1 MNIVSKITFL
11 CKYKYLPIDTYINGE
26 KMNDIINWKELSE
39 LERIKY
45 ESNYLRGT
53 LLESLADPI
62 TGSIAFADTQ
72 ISKFHGLY
80 QQFDR
85 DLEKERKRQKLEPAY
100 SFLIRVRIPGGV
112 VTPKQW
118 LQMDELSDQYA
129 NHTLKLTTRQ
139 AFQLHGVIKSNLKKT
154 IQGINSALM
163 DTIAACGDVNRNV
176 MCHPNPSE
184 SELHAEVYEM
194 ARRISE
200 HLLPS
205 TTAYHEIWLDK
216 KLIADSK
223 KDVEPLYGDRYLP
236 RKFKITIVIPPYNDS
251 DVFSQDLGFI
261 AIVVNNRI
269 VGYNVAVGGGMGSTF
284 GMPEAYPRLAEVIG
298 FCLPEQVLDIAE
310 KIVLIQRDNGN
321 RQNRKRSRLKYT
333 IDDHGI
339 DWFKG
344 ELYKRLGFELQEP
357 KSYAFTRNGDRLGW
371 EKGTD
376 SKWSLTLFVEGGRVA
391 DKNGFNFKS
400 ALREIAQNIEGY
412 FILTGNQNLIIANV
426 SAEDKKK
433 VINILKSHGV
443 LPGEISGL
451 RQNSIACVALNTCG
465 LAFAEAERY
474 LPSLITKIETILD
487 QHGLFKEEIVIR
499 MTGCPNGC
507 GRPYLAEIGFV
518 GKSEG
523 HYNLYL
529 GGNFIGSRLNT
540 LFKETLTEAEILN
553 ELTPIIADY
562 ASNRSKGEKFGDFV
576 IRKQYV
582 KETLKGI
589 DFRH

>member
-1 MNIVSKITFL
+1 
-11 CKYKYLPIDTYINGE
+11 
-26 KMNDIINWKELSE
+26 MNDFINWDELSE

-53 LLESLADPI
+53 LVESLADPI
-62 TGSIAFADTQ
+62 TGSLAFADTQ
-72 ISKFHGLY
+72 LSKFHGMY

-100 SFLIRVRIPGGV
+100 SFLIRVRVPGGV

-118 LQMDELSDQYA
+118 LQMDWISEEYA

-139 AFQLHGVIKSNLKKT
+139 AFQLHGVIKTNLKKT
-154 IQGINSALM
+154 IQAMNAELM

-176 MCHPNPSE
+176 MCHPNPAESDLHSE
-184 SELHAEVYEM
+184 VAET

-205 TTAYHEIWLDK
+205 TTAYHEIWLDQ

-223 KDVEPLYGDRYLP
+223 KDVEPIYGDRYLP
-236 RKFKITIVIPPYNDS
+236 RKFKIAIAIPPYNDS
-251 DVFSQDLGFI
+251 DIFSQDLGFI
-261 AIVVNNRI
+261 AIVENKRI
-269 VGYNVAVGGGMGSTF
+269 IGYNVIVGGGMGTTF
-284 GMPEAYPRLAEVIG
+284 GMPETYPRLAEVIG
-298 FCLPEQVLDIAE
+298 FCTPEQIVDVAE
-310 KIVLIQRDNGN
+310 KVLLVQRDNGN
-321 RQNRKRSRLKYT
+321 RQNRKLSRLKYT
-333 IDDHGI
+333 ID
-339 DWFKG
+339 
-344 ELYKRLGFELQEP
+344 RLGIEAFKVELHKSLGYELPEP
-357 KSYAFTRNGDRLGW
+357 KPFAFTRNGDRLGW
-371 EKGTD
+371 KKGAD
-376 SKWSLTLFVEGGRVA
+376 GKWSLSLFVEGGRVA
-391 DKNGFNFKS
+391 DRNGFNLKS
-400 ALREIAQNIEGY
+400 ALRETAQVINGQ
-412 FILTGNQNLIIANV
+412 FILTGNQNLVIANV
-426 SAEDKKK
+426 SADEKKK
-433 VINILKSHGV
+433 ISDILKKNGV

-474 LPSLITKIETILD
+474 LPSLVSKIESILD

-529 GGNFIGSRLNT
+529 GGNFNGTRLNA
-540 LFKETLTEAEILN
+540 LYKETLTEDEILA

-562 ASNRSKGEKFGDFV
+562 AQNRSNGEKFGDFV

-582 KETLKGI
+582 KEIIKGS

>member
-1 MNIVSKITFL
+1 MS
-11 CKYKYLPIDTYINGE
+11 DT
-26 KMNDIINWKELSE
+26 INWSE
-39 LERIKY
+39 LAEVERIKY

-53 LLESLADPI
+53 LIESLADPI
-62 TGSIAFADTQ
+62 TGSIAYADTQ

-85 DLEKERKRQKLEPAY
+85 DLEKERKRQKLEPAF

-118 LQMDELSDQYA
+118 LQMDAISEQYA

-139 AFQLHGVIKSNLKKT
+139 AFQLHGVIKTNLKKT
-154 IQGINSALM
+154 IQEINAGLM

-176 MCHPNPSE
+176 MSHPNPAE
-184 SELHAEVYEM
+184 SPLHAEIYET
-194 ARRISE
+194 AKLISE

-205 TTAYHEIWLDK
+205 TTAYHEIWLDQ
-216 KLIADSK
+216 KLVADSK
-223 KDVEPLYGDRYLP
+223 KDVEPIYGDRYLP
-236 RKFKITIVIPPYNDS
+236 RKFKIAVVLPPYNDC

-261 AIVVNNRI
+261 AMVENDRI
-269 VGYNVAVGGGMGSTF
+269 IGYNVVVGGGMGSTF
-284 GMPEAYPRLAEVIG
+284 GIPEAYPRLADVIG
-298 FCLPEQVLDIAE
+298 FCLPEQVLDVAE
-310 KIVLIQRDNGN
+310 KVVLVQRDHGN
-321 RQNRKRSRLKYT
+321 RQNRKRSRMKYT
-333 IDDHGI
+333 IDDHGL
-339 DWFKG
+339 DWFRNEVEK
-344 ELYKRLGFELQEP
+344 YLGYAFQEP
-357 KSYAFTRNGDRLGW
+357 KPYSFTRNGDRLGW
-371 EKGTD
+371 KKGAD

-391 DKNGFNFKS
+391 DRGNFKLKT
-400 ALREIAQNIEGY
+400 ALREIAGQIGGQ

-426 SAEDKKK
+426 TADEKKK
-433 VINILKSHGV
+433 ISSILSGNGGA
-443 LPGEISGL
+443 PGEISGL

-474 LPSLITKIETILD
+474 LPSLISKIETILD
-487 QHGLFKEEIVIR
+487 QNGLFKEEIVIR

-529 GGNFIGSRLNT
+529 GGNFIGTRLNT
-540 LFKETLTEAEILN
+540 LYKETLTEEEILA
-553 ELTPIIADY
+553 ELSPIIADY
-562 ASNRSKGEKFGDFV
+562 AQNRDNNEKFGDFV

-582 KETLKGI
+582 KETLQGS
-589 DFRH
+589 DFKH

>member
-1 MNIVSKITFL
+1 MS
-11 CKYKYLPIDTYINGE
+11 DT
-26 KMNDIINWKELSE
+26 INWNELSE

-53 LLESLADPI
+53 LVESLADPI

-72 ISKFHGLY
+72 ISKFHGMY
-80 QQFDR
+80 QQSDR

-100 SFLIRVRIPGGV
+100 SFLIRVRIPGGMV
-112 VTPKQW
+112 NPQQW
-118 LQMDELSDQYA
+118 LQMDAISEQYA
-129 NHTLKLTTRQ
+129 NRTLKLTTRQ

-154 IQGINSALM
+154 IQEINAELM

-176 MCHPNPSE
+176 MSHPNPAE
-184 SELHAEVYEM
+184 SPLHAEMHEL

-205 TTAYHEIWLDK
+205 TTAYHEIWLDQ
-216 KLIADSK
+216 KLVADSK

-236 RKFKITIVIPPYNDS
+236 RKFKIAVVLPPYNDC

-261 AIVVNNRI
+261 AVVENNQI
-269 VGYNVAVGGGMGSTF
+269 VGYNVVVGGGMGSTF
-284 GMPEAYPRLAEVIG
+284 GMPEAYPRLADVIG
-298 FCLPEQVLDIAE
+298 FCTPEQVIDISE
-310 KIVLIQRDNGN
+310 KVLLVQRDNGN

-339 DWFKG
+339 DWFKN
-344 ELYKRLGFELQEP
+344 EVEKYLGYTFQEAKP
-357 KSYAFTRNGDRLGW
+357 YTFTRNGDRFGW
-371 EKGTD
+371 KKGTD

-391 DKNGFNFKS
+391 DKANLRLKS
-400 ALREIAQNIEGY
+400 ALREVAQHIAGQ

-426 SAEDKKK
+426 TDEEKKK
-433 VINILKSHGV
+433 IVVILKEYSV

-474 LPSLITKIETILD
+474 LPSLVTKIEAILD

-518 GKSEG
+518 GKSLG

-529 GGNFIGSRLNT
+529 GGNFIGTRLNT
-540 LFKETLTEAEILN
+540 LYKETLTEDEILA
-553 ELTPIIADY
+553 ELQPIVADY
-562 ASNRSKGEKFGDFV
+562 AQNRDSGEKLGDFV
-576 IRKQYV
+576 IRKKYV
-582 KETLKGI
+582 EATLKGT
-589 DFRH
+589 DFKH

>member
-1 MNIVSKITFL
+1 MS
-11 CKYKYLPIDTYINGE
+11 DT
-26 KMNDIINWKELSE
+26 INWKELSE

-53 LLESLADPI
+53 LVESLADPL
-62 TGSIAFADTQ
+62 TGSLAFADTQ
-72 ISKFHGLY
+72 LSKFHGMY
-80 QQFDR
+80 QQTDR
-85 DLEKERKRQKLEPAY
+85 DLDKERKRQKLEPAY

-112 VTPKQW
+112 VNAAQW
-118 LQMDELSDQYA
+118 LQMDSISEQYA

-139 AFQLHGVIKSNLKKT
+139 AFQLHGVIKTNLKKT
-154 IQGINSALM
+154 IQEINAGLM

-176 MCHPNPSE
+176 MSHPNPSE
-184 SELHAEVYEM
+184 SPLHAEIHEL

-205 TTAYHEIWLDK
+205 TTAYHEIWLDQ

-223 KDVEPLYGDRYLP
+223 KDVEPIYGDRYLP
-236 RKFKITIVIPPYNDS
+236 RKFKIAVVLPPYNDS

-261 AIVVNNRI
+261 AIVEKNKI
-269 VGYNVAVGGGMGSTF
+269 VGYNVVAGGGMGSTF
-284 GMPEAYPRLAEVIG
+284 GIPEAYPRLGDVIG
-298 FCLPEQVLDIAE
+298 FCLPEQVVDVAE
-310 KIVLIQRDNGN
+310 KILLVQRDNGN
-321 RQNRKRSRLKYT
+321 RQNRKFSRMKYT
-333 IDDHGI
+333 IDNHGL
-339 DWFKG
+339 DWFVHEVQK
-344 ELYKRLGFELQEP
+344 YLGYELQP
-357 KSYAFTRNGDRLGW
+357 ARPYSFTRNGDRYGW
-371 EKGTD
+371 KKGTD

-391 DKNGFNFKS
+391 DKGDFRLKS
-400 ALREIAQNIEGY
+400 ALREVAKSITGL

-426 SAEDKKK
+426 TSEEK
-433 VINILKSHGV
+433 VIISQLLKTYGV
-443 LPGEISGL
+443 LPGELSGL

-474 LPSLITKIETILD
+474 LPSLITKIEGILE
-487 QHGLFKEEIVIR
+487 QYGLLQEEIVIR

-529 GGNFIGSRLNT
+529 GGNFNGTRLNT
-540 LFKETLTEAEILN
+540 LYRETLTEEEILT
-553 ELTPIIADY
+553 ELQPIIADY
-562 ASNRSKGEKFGDFV
+562 AQNRLEGEKLGDFV
-576 IRKQYV
+576 IRRQYV
-582 KETLKGI
+582 KETLKGS

>member
-1 MNIVSKITFL
+1 MS
-11 CKYKYLPIDTYINGE
+11 DT
-26 KMNDIINWKELSE
+26 INWSELSE
-39 LERIKY
+39 VERIKY

-53 LLESLADPI
+53 LAESLADPV
-62 TGSIAFADTQ
+62 TGAIAFADTQ
-72 ISKFHGLY
+72 ISKFHGMY
-80 QQFDR
+80 QQSDR

-100 SFLIRVRIPGGV
+100 SFLIRVRIPGGI
-112 VTPKQW
+112 VTPEQW
-118 LQMDELSDQYA
+118 LQMDALSDQYA

-139 AFQLHGVIKSNLKKT
+139 AFQLHGVIKTNLKRT
-154 IQGINSALM
+154 IQGINSVLL

-176 MCHPNPSE
+176 MSHPNPAE
-184 SELHAEVYEM
+184 SALHAEVSET
-194 ARRISE
+194 ARQISE

-216 KLIADSK
+216 KLVADSK

-236 RKFKITIVIPPYNDS
+236 RKFKIAVVIPPYNDS

-261 AIVVNNRI
+261 AIVDENRI
-269 VGYNVAVGGGMGSTF
+269 VGYNVVVGGGFGSTF
-284 GMPEAYPRLAEVIG
+284 GMPETYPRLADVIG
-298 FCLPEQVLDIAE
+298 FCRPEQVVEVAE
-310 KIVLIQRDNGN
+310 KVLLVQRDNGN

-333 IDDHGI
+333 IDDRGL
-339 DWFKG
+339 DWFKE
-344 ELYKRLGFELQEP
+344 ELHKYLGYQLEDAP
-357 KSYAFTRNGDRLGW
+357 PYSFTRNGDRLGW
-371 EKGTD
+371 KQGIN

-391 DKNGFNFKS
+391 DRDDFRLKS
-400 ALREIAQNIEGY
+400 ALREVAKLSDGQ

-426 SAEDKKK
+426 SASVKRK
-433 VINILKSHGV
+433 VIETLKQHGV

-474 LPSLITKIETILD
+474 LPTLIGKIEAVLE

-507 GRPYLAEIGFV
+507 GRPYLAEIGFI

-529 GGNFIGSRLNT
+529 GGNFNGTRLNA
-540 LFKETLTEAEILN
+540 LYKETLNEQEILA
-553 ELTPIIADY
+553 ELEPIIADY
-562 ASNRSKGEKFGDFV
+562 AQNRIQEEHFGDFV
-576 IRKQYV
+576 IRRKYV
-582 KETLKGI
+582 PEILKGS

>member
-1 MNIVSKITFL
+1 MSDF
-11 CKYKYLPIDTYINGE
+11 
-26 KMNDIINWKELSE
+26 INWDELSE

-53 LLESLADPI
+53 LVESLADPI
-62 TGSIAFADTQ
+62 TGSLAFADTQ
-72 ISKFHGLY
+72 LSKFHGMY
-80 QQFDR
+80 QQADR

-100 SFLIRVRIPGGV
+100 SFLIRVRVPGGV

-118 LQMDELSDQYA
+118 LQMDWISEEYA

-139 AFQLHGVIKSNLKKT
+139 AFQLHGVIKTNLKKT
-154 IQGINSALM
+154 IQAMNAELM

-176 MCHPNPSE
+176 MCHPNPAE
-184 SELHAEVYEM
+184 SELYAEVAET
-194 ARRISE
+194 ARLISE

-205 TTAYHEIWLDK
+205 TTAYHEIWLDQ

-236 RKFKITIVIPPYNDS
+236 RKFKISIAIPPYNDS
-251 DVFSQDLGFI
+251 DIFSQDLGFI
-261 AIVVNNRI
+261 AIVEKNQI
-269 VGYNVAVGGGMGSTF
+269 IGYNVIVGGGMGTTF
-284 GMPEAYPRLAEVIG
+284 GMPETYPRLAEMIG
-298 FCLPEQVLDIAE
+298 FCTPGQVIDVAE
-310 KIVLIQRDNGN
+310 KVLLVQRDNGN
-321 RQNRKRSRLKYT
+321 RQNRKISRLKYT
-333 IDDHGI
+333 ID
-339 DWFKG
+339 
-344 ELYKRLGFELQEP
+344 RLGIEAFKNELRQYLGYELQEP
-357 KSYAFTRNGDRLGW
+357 KPFAFTRNGDRLGW
-371 EKGTD
+371 KKGAD
-376 SKWSLTLFVEGGRVA
+376 SKWSLSLFVEGGRVA
-391 DKNGFNFKS
+391 DRNGFNLKS
-400 ALREIAQNIEGY
+400 ALRETAQHINGQ
-412 FILTGNQNLIIANV
+412 FILTGNQNLVIANV
-426 SAEDKKK
+426 TVEEKKK
-433 VINILKSHGV
+433 VSEILKKNGV

-474 LPSLITKIETILD
+474 LPSLVTKIESILD

-529 GGNFIGSRLNT
+529 GGNFNGTRLNT
-540 LFKETLTEAEILN
+540 LYKETLTEDEILT

-562 ASNRSKGEKFGDFV
+562 AQNRSDGEKFGDFV
-576 IRKQYV
+576 IRKLYV
-582 KETLKGI
+582 KEIIKGS

>member
-1 MNIVSKITFL
+1 MINNLQINRMS
-11 CKYKYLPIDTYINGE
+11 DT
-26 KMNDIINWKELSE
+26 INWKELSE
-39 LERIKY
+39 LEKIKY
-45 ESNYLRGT
+45 DSNFLRGT
-53 LLESLADPI
+53 LVESLADPI
-62 TGSIAFADTQ
+62 TGSMVFADTQ
-72 ISKFHGLY
+72 ISKFHGMY

-100 SFLIRVRIPGGV
+100 SFLIRVRVPGGV
-112 VTPKQW
+112 VIPKQW
-118 LQMDELSDQYA
+118 LQLDAISEQYA

-139 AFQLHGVIKSNLKKT
+139 AFQLHGVIKTNLKKT
-154 IQGINSALM
+154 IQGINAGLM

-176 MCHPNPSE
+176 MCHPNPAE
-184 SELHAEVYEM
+184 SELHAEVYET
-194 ARRISE
+194 ARQLSE

-205 TTAYHEIWLDK
+205 TTAYHEIWLDQ

-236 RKFKITIVIPPYNDS
+236 RKFKIAVAIPPYNDT
-251 DVFSQDLGFI
+251 DIFSQDLGFI
-261 AIVVNNRI
+261 AIVENNRI
-269 VGYNVAVGGGMGSTF
+269 IGYNVAVGGGMGSTF
-284 GMPEAYPRLAEVIG
+284 GLPEAYPRLAEVIG
-298 FCLPEQVLDIAE
+298 FCLPEQVLDVAE
-310 KIVLIQRDNGN
+310 KVLLVQRDNGN
-321 RQNRKRSRLKYT
+321 RQNRKRSRMKYT

-339 DWFKG
+339 DWFKN
-344 ELYKRLGFELQEP
+344 EVEKYLGYQFQEA
-357 KSYAFTRNGDRLGW
+357 KSYSFTRNGDRLGW
-371 EKGTD
+371 KKGAD

-391 DKNGFNFKS
+391 DRGDFKLKS
-400 ALREIAQNIEGY
+400 ALREIAQNISGQ

-426 SAEDKKK
+426 SAAEKKK
-433 VINILKSHGV
+433 VIEILKKFDV
-443 LPGEISGL
+443 LPEEISGL

-474 LPSLITKIETILD
+474 LPSLITKIETILGEY
-487 QHGLFKEEIVIR
+487 GLYQEEIVIR

-529 GGNFIGSRLNT
+529 GGNFIGTRLNT
-540 LFKETLTEAEILN
+540 LYKETLTESEILA
-553 ELTPIIADY
+553 ELLPIIADY
-562 ASNRSKGEKFGDFV
+562 AGTRNPDEKFGDFV

-589 DFRH
+589 DFKH

>member
-1 MNIVSKITFL
+1 
-11 CKYKYLPIDTYINGE
+11 
-26 KMNDIINWKELSE
+26 MNDIINWKELSE

-53 LLESLADPI
+53 LLESLADPV
-62 TGSIAFADTQ
+62 TGSIAYADTQ

-154 IQGINSALM
+154 IQGINSGLM

-176 MCHPNPSE
+176 MCHPNPAE
-184 SELHAEVYEM
+184 SELHAKVYEL
-194 ARRISE
+194 ARQVSE

-261 AIVVNNRI
+261 AIVENNSI

-310 KIVLIQRDNGN
+310 KIVLIQRDHGN
-321 RQNRKRSRLKYT
+321 RQNRKRSRMKYT

-339 DWFKG
+339 EWFKS
-344 ELYKRLGFELQEP
+344 ELYKRLGFELQEARP
-357 KSYAFTRNGDRLGW
+357 YAFTRNGDRLGW
-371 EKGTD
+371 KKGTD

-391 DKNGFNFKS
+391 DKDDFNFKT
-400 ALREIAQNIEGY
+400 AMREIAQNIEGK

-426 SAEDKKK
+426 TSEEKKK
-433 VINILKSHGV
+433 VSIILKHHGI

-474 LPSLITKIETILD
+474 LPSLITKIETILE
-487 QHGLFKEEIVIR
+487 QYNLFKEEIVIR

-540 LFKETLTEAEILN
+540 LYKETLTEDEILN
-553 ELTPIIADY
+553 ELTPIIDDY
-562 ASNRSKGEKFGDFV
+562 AKNRSNGEKFGDFV